1 MEIRDG
7 NGRLRFGRWEFLIQL
22 IILLNLF
29 AFAFETLPS
38 LSERWRNYLYC
49 FEIFTVSL
57 FTIEYLL
64 RLLLSRP
71 RFSYARSFFGVIDLL
86 AILPFYLSTRI
97 DLRAVRSFR
106 LLRLFQLFK
115 LARYNSAMQRFYRAF
130 LIAREELILFGA
142 AALIVL
148 YLASVGIYHFEHEAQ
163 PEVFQSVFHS
173 MWWAVTTLTTVGYGD
188 SFPITLGGKF
198 FTFVVLVVGL
208 GIVAVPT
215 GLFASALSQAR
226 ATEQPQHSENS
237 RD

>member
-1 MEIRDG
+1 MKLRDR
-7 NGRLRFGRWEFLIQL
+7 NGRIQFGRWEFLIQL

-29 AFAFETLPS
+29 AFAFETLPN
-38 LSERWRNYLYC
+38 LSETWRNYLYY
-49 FEIFTVSL
+49 FEVFTVSL
-57 FTIEYLL
+57 FTVEYLL
-64 RLLLSRP
+64 RLFLSRP

-86 AILPFYLSTRI
+86 AILPFYISTGI

-115 LARYNSAMQRFYRAF
+115 LARYNSAIQRFHRAF

-142 AALIVL
+142 VALIVL

-163 PEVFQSVFHS
+163 PEVFQSVLHS

-188 SFPITLGGKF
+188 SFPVTLGGKF
-198 FTFVVLVVGL
+198 FTFVVLVIGL

-226 ATEQPQHSENS
+226 ASEQAECSENL